1 MIESVNN
8 KKIKEYAKLQQKK
21 ERDRTNLF
29 LVEGE
34 HMILEA
40 FKANAL
46 KELFILDGIQNPI
59 NYPCEFVSQAVLNK
73 LSQQNSNSKMIGV
86 CNKLHLEQKKQNAV
100 LLLDHVQDPGNM
112 GTIIRTAHSFGIDC
126 IYTSKG
132 CADIYNPK
140 TIQASQGA
148 LFYIPCLQTELNEEI
163 KNLQNKGFEIYATAL
178 HKNHENLQSI
188 DPCSKYGILLGNEGQ
203 GVEHDLIEAS
213 DHIVKI
219 EMKTFESLNVAVAAA
234 ICMYTF
240 QYAKKK

>member
-34 HMILEA
+34 HMVFEA
-40 FKANAL
+40 FKAHAL
-46 KELFILDGIQNPI
+46 KELFILEGIQNPI
-59 NYPCEFVSQAVLNK
+59 DFPFETVSQAVLNK
-73 LSQQNSNSKMIGV
+73 LSNQNSNSKMIGV
-86 CNKLHLEQKKQNAV
+86 CKKLSLQSLKQNAV
-100 LLLDHVQDPGNM
+100 LLLDHIQDPGNM
-112 GTIIRTAHSFGIDC
+112 GTILRTAHSFGIDC

-140 TIQASQGA
+140 TIQSSQGA
-148 LFYIPCLQTELNEEI
+148 LFYIPCIQVELQEEMQI
-163 KNLQNKGFEIYATAL
+163 LQMNGFEIYATAL

-188 DPCSKYGILLGNEGQ
+188 SPNQKYGILLGNEGQ
-203 GVEHDLIEAS
+203 GVDPTLIEAS
-213 DHIVKI
+213 DHTVKI
-219 EMKTFESLNVAVAAA
+219 EMETFESLNVAIAAA

-240 QYAKKK
+240 KHAKKK